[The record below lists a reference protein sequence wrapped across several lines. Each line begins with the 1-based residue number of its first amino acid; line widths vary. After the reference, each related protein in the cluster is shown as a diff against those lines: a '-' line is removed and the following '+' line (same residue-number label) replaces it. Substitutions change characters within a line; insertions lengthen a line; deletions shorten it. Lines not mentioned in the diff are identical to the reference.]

1 MGGMSTG
8 AWLVGPSDEAV
19 RRIHEALRPFR
30 KEALLDRA
38 EVWLDPDEPGR
49 ARLELVWEDLQTA
62 RANTKR
68 VLKALSGLE
77 TRGTIRLE
85 EGGLKVFTQHPK
97 HSAAETE

>member
-8 AWLVGPSDEAV
+8 TWLLGSPDEAV
-19 RRIHEALRPFR
+19 RRIHESLRPFR

-49 ARLELVWEDLQTA
+49 AKLELVWEDLQTA
-62 RANTKR
+62 QANTTR
-68 VLKALSGLE
+68 VMEALSGLA

-97 HSAAETE
+97 QSAAETK